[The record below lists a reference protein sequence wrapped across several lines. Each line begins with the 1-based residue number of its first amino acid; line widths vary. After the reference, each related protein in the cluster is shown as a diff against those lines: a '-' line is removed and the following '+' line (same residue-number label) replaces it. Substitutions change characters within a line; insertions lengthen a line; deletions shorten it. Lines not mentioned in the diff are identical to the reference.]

1 MMKQKE
7 VAQMG
12 SNIADELGSGI
23 VGGEQRTLDTYPTVE
38 EKKPDPPK
46 KKGSP
51 VMPGSRQ
58 RRERVMQDTSE
69 DAFDNIL
76 NSGLLGEMYVK
87 AKNLVEDNPDMT
99 VRELLR
105 HGVDTEVYNHE
116 DRNAIAPRITGLV
129 REGIIYRPYK
139 RICEVTGMRVFVH
152 RMMPKNTL
160 RHRTKLF
167 SSYKRPFVK
176 HRMEIASKTVKDL
189 MHTVIKW
196 IDGKITCTCHD
207 TYHRPSDI
215 VCHHAEGM
223 EKADTGK
230 DLKGSDCNEK

>member
-1 MMKQKE
+1 
-7 VAQMG
+7 MG
-12 SNIADELGSGI
+12 NNIADELGSGI
-23 VGGEQRTLDTYPTVE
+23 VDGEQKTLDLFPSVE

-51 VMPGSRQ
+51 AISGSRQ
-58 RRERVMQDTSE
+58 RKERVMQDTSE

-105 HGVDTEVYNHE
+105 HGVETEVYNHE

-129 REGIIYRPYK
+129 KEGIIFRPYK
-139 RICEVTGMRVFVH
+139 RICEVTGERVFVH

-176 HRMEIASKTVKDL
+176 HRMQIASKTKKGV
-189 MHTVIKW
+189 MHTVIMW
-196 IDGKITCTCHD
+196 TDGKVTCTCQD
-207 TYHRPSDI
+207 TYHRPSD
-215 VCHHAEGM
+215 VRCHHAKGII
-223 EKADTGK
+223 KAETGK
-230 DLKGSDCNEK
+230 DVK